1 MSYLK
6 FKNQDMNIAIIATS
20 PRKNSNSLRFSNYLQ
35 KIAQTAGYEDVT
47 VVDFHHFD
55 IPSVGRGTVNKG
67 ALTDFQSELITAW
80 EKADLVFFVTPEYN
94 FTVNGDLLNALHQ
107 LGSKEFAHL
116 FNNKVF
122 AFAGVSSG
130 RGGKN
135 PCLDLTTV
143 VNKIINFSNQYSVVS
158 PRIYESH
165 ETHKNLDENA
175 DSVGNKIYEDGV
187 KAFVDY
193 SIEVTKRWAV

>member
-1 MSYLK
+1 
-6 FKNQDMNIAIIATS
+6 MNIAIIATS

-35 KIAQTAGYEDVT
+35 KIAQLSGYEDVT

-55 IPSVGRGTVNKG
+55 IPSVGRGTVNKD

-80 EKADLVFFVTPEYN
+80 GNADLVFFVTPEYN
-94 FTVNGDLLNALHQ
+94 FTVNGDLLNAFHQ
-107 LGSKEFAHL
+107 LGSKDFAYL

-130 RGGKN
+130 RGGKV
-135 PCLDLTTV
+135 PCLELTTV

-165 ETHKNLDENA
+165 ETHKNLDENS
-175 DSVGNKIYEDGV
+175 DSVGNLIYENSV

-193 SIEVTKRWAV
+193 ALEVTKRWVG

>member
-1 MSYLK
+1 M
-6 FKNQDMNIAIIATS
+6 
-20 PRKNSNSLRFSNYLQ
+20 RFSKYLQ
-35 KIAQTAGYEDVT
+35 KVLQASDYQDVT

-55 IPSVGRGTVNKG
+55 IPSVGRGTVNKND
-67 ALTDFQSELITAW
+67 LTAFQAEFIGAW

-107 LGSKEFAHL
+107 LGSKDFAHL
-116 FNNKVF
+116 FNNKTF
-122 AFAGVSSG
+122 ALAGVSSG
-130 RGGKN
+130 RGGKV
-135 PCLDLTTV
+135 PCLELTTV
-143 VNKIINFSNQYSVVS
+143 INKIINFSNQYSVIS

-175 DSVGNKIYEDGV
+175 DSVGNKIYEDSV

-193 SIEVTKRWAV
+193 AVVVAERWSL

>member
-1 MSYLK
+1 
-6 FKNQDMNIAIIATS
+6 MNIAIIATS
-20 PRKNSNSLRFSNYLQ
+20 PRKNSNSLRFSKYLQ
-35 KIAQTAGYEDVT
+35 KIAQTSGYEDVT

-55 IPSVGRGTVNKG
+55 IPSVGRGTVNKE

-80 EKADLVFFVTPEYN
+80 GNADLVFFVTPEYN
-94 FTVNGDLLNALHQ
+94 FTVNGDLLNAFHQ
-107 LGSKEFAHL
+107 LGSKDFAHL

-130 RGGKN
+130 RGGKV
-135 PCLDLTTV
+135 PCLELTTV

-165 ETHKNLDENA
+165 ETHKNLDENS
-175 DSVGNKIYEDGV
+175 DSVGNLIYENSV

-193 SIEVTKRWAV
+193 ALEVTKRWVG

>member
-1 MSYLK
+1 
-6 FKNQDMNIAIIATS
+6 MNIAIIATS
-20 PRKNSNSLRFSNYLQ
+20 PRKNSNSLRFSKYLQ
-35 KIAQTAGYEDVT
+35 KVAQSSGYEEVT

-55 IPSVGRGTVNKG
+55 IPSVGRGIVNKD

-80 EKADLVFFVTPEYN
+80 GNADLVFFVTPEYN
-94 FTVNGDLLNALHQ
+94 FTVNGDLLNAFHQ
-107 LGSKEFAHL
+107 LGSKDFAHL

-122 AFAGVSSG
+122 AFAGVSAG
-130 RGGKN
+130 RGGKV
-135 PCLDLTTV
+135 PCLELTTV

-175 DSVGNKIYEDGV
+175 DSVGNLIYESSV

-193 SIEVTKRWAV
+193 ALEVTKRWVG

>member
-1 MSYLK
+1 
-6 FKNQDMNIAIIATS
+6 MNIAIIATS
-20 PRKNSNSLRFSNYLQ
+20 PRKNSNSLRFSKYLQ
-35 KIAQTAGYEDVT
+35 KIVQASGNEDVT

-55 IPSVGRGTVNKG
+55 IPSVGRGMVNKE

-80 EKADLVFFVTPEYN
+80 GNADLVFFVTPEYN
-94 FTVNGDLLNALHQ
+94 FTVNGDLLNAFHQ
-107 LGSKEFAHL
+107 LGSKDFAHL

-130 RGGKN
+130 RGGKV
-135 PCLDLTTV
+135 PCLELTTV

-165 ETHKNLDENA
+165 ETHKNLDENS
-175 DSVGNKIYEDGV
+175 DSVGNKIYEDSV

-193 SIEVTKRWAV
+193 ALEVTKRWVG

>member
-1 MSYLK
+1 
-6 FKNQDMNIAIIATS
+6 MNIAIIATS
-20 PRKNSNSLRFSNYLQ
+20 PRKNSNSLRFSKYLQ
-35 KIAQTAGYEDVT
+35 KIAQVSGYEEVT

-55 IPSVGRGTVNKG
+55 IPSVGRGMVNKD

-80 EKADLVFFVTPEYN
+80 GNADLVFFVTPEYN
-94 FTVNGDLLNALHQ
+94 FTVNGDLLNAFHQ
-107 LGSKEFAHL
+107 LGSKDFAYL

-122 AFAGVSSG
+122 AFAGVSVG
-130 RGGKN
+130 RGGKV
-135 PCLDLTTV
+135 PCLELTTV

-165 ETHKNLDENA
+165 ETHKNLDENS
-175 DSVGNKIYEDGV
+175 DSVGNKIYEDSV

-193 SIEVTKRWAV
+193 ALEVTKRWVG

>member
-1 MSYLK
+1 
-6 FKNQDMNIAIIATS
+6 MNIAIIATS
-20 PRKNSNSLRFSNYLQ
+20 PRKNSNSLRFSKYLQ
-35 KIAQTAGYEDVT
+35 KITQSSGYENIT

-55 IPSVGRGTVNKG
+55 IPSVGRGTVNKD

-80 EKADLVFFVTPEYN
+80 GNADLVFFVTPEYN
-94 FTVNGDLLNALHQ
+94 FTVNGDLLNAFHQ
-107 LGSKEFAHL
+107 LGSKDFAHL

-130 RGGKN
+130 RGGKV
-135 PCLDLTTV
+135 PCLELTTV

-165 ETHKNLDENA
+165 ETHKNLDENS
-175 DSVGNKIYEDGV
+175 DSVGNLIYESSV

-193 SIEVTKRWAV
+193 ALEVTKRWVE

>member
-1 MSYLK
+1 
-6 FKNQDMNIAIIATS
+6 MNIAIIATS
-20 PRKNSNSLRFSNYLQ
+20 PRKNSNSLRFSRHLQ
-35 KIAQTAGYEDVT
+35 KVLQASNNQDTTI
-47 VVDFHHFD
+47 VDFHYFD
-55 IPSVGRGTVNKG
+55 IPSVGRGIINKD
-67 ALTDFQSELITAW
+67 ALTDFQRELLTAW

-107 LGSKEFAHL
+107 LGSKDFAHL
-116 FNNKVF
+116 FHDKVF
-122 AFAGVSSG
+122 ALAGVSAG

-143 VNKIINFSNQYSVVS
+143 INKIINFSNQYSVVS
-158 PRIYESH
+158 PRIFESH

-187 KAFVDY
+187 KAFLDY
-193 SIEVTKRWAV
+193 SLEVTKRWVK

>member
-1 MSYLK
+1 
-6 FKNQDMNIAIIATS
+6 MNIAIIATS
-20 PRKNSNSLRFSNYLQ
+20 PRQNSNSLRFSKYLQ
-35 KIAQTAGYEDVT
+35 RVLQASDYQDVT

-55 IPSVGRGTVNKG
+55 IPSVGRGSINKND
-67 ALTDFQSELITAW
+67 LTAFQAELIGAW

-107 LGSKEFAHL
+107 LGSKDFAHL
-116 FNNKVF
+116 FNNKTF
-122 AFAGVSSG
+122 ALAGVSSG
-130 RGGKN
+130 RGGKV
-135 PCLDLTTV
+135 PCLELTTV
-143 VNKIINFSNQYSVVS
+143 INKIINFSNQYSIVS

-175 DSVGNKIYEDGV
+175 DSVGNVIYENGV

-193 SIEVTKRWAV
+193 SVEVAERWSK

>member
-1 MSYLK
+1 
-6 FKNQDMNIAIIATS
+6 MNIAIIATS
-20 PRKNSNSLRFSNYLQ
+20 PRKNSNSLRFSKYLQ
-35 KIAQTAGYEDVT
+35 KITQVSGYENVK

-55 IPSVGRGTVNKG
+55 IPSVGRGTVNKE

-80 EKADLVFFVTPEYN
+80 GNADLVFFVTPEYN
-94 FTVNGDLLNALHQ
+94 FTVNGDLLNAFHQ
-107 LGSKEFAHL
+107 LGSKDFAHL

-130 RGGKN
+130 RGGKV
-135 PCLDLTTV
+135 PCLELTTV

-165 ETHKNLDENA
+165 ETHKNLDENS
-175 DSVGNKIYEDGV
+175 DSVGNLIYENSV

-193 SIEVTKRWAV
+193 ALEVTKRWVG

>member
-1 MSYLK
+1 
-6 FKNQDMNIAIIATS
+6 MNIAIIATS
-20 PRKNSNSLRFSNYLQ
+20 PRKNSNSLRFSKYLQ
-35 KIAQTAGYEDVT
+35 KIAQSSGYKDVT

-55 IPSVGRGTVNKG
+55 IPSVGRGTVNKD
-67 ALTDFQSELITAW
+67 ALTDFQAELINAWTA
-80 EKADLVFFVTPEYN
+80 ADLVFFVTPEYN

-107 LGSKEFAHL
+107 LGSKDFAHL
-116 FNNKVF
+116 FHNKVF
-122 AFAGVSSG
+122 ALAGVSSG

-143 VNKIINFSNQYSVVS
+143 FNKIINFSNQYSVVS

-193 SIEVTKRWAV
+193 SLEVTKRWAV

>member
-1 MSYLK
+1 
-6 FKNQDMNIAIIATS
+6 MNIAIIATS
-20 PRKNSNSLRFSNYLQ
+20 PRKNSNSLRFSKYLQ
-35 KIAQTAGYEDVT
+35 KLVQTSGYDDVT

-55 IPSVGRGTVNKG
+55 IPSVGRGTVNKET
-67 ALTDFQSELITAW
+67 LTDFQGEFIGAW

-107 LGSKEFAHL
+107 LGSKDFAHL

-122 AFAGVSSG
+122 AFAGVSAG
-130 RGGKN
+130 RGGKV
-135 PCLDLTTV
+135 PCLELTTV
-143 VNKIINFSNQYSVVS
+143 INKIINFSNQYSVVS
-158 PRIYESH
+158 PRIFESH
-165 ETHKNLDENA
+165 ETHKNLDDNA

-193 SIEVTKRWAV
+193 SLAVTKRWVE

>member
-1 MSYLK
+1 
-6 FKNQDMNIAIIATS
+6 MNIAIIATS
-20 PRKNSNSLRFSNYLQ
+20 PRKNSNSLRFSKYLQ
-35 KIAQTAGYEDVT
+35 KVAQTSGYEDVT

-55 IPSVGRGTVNKG
+55 IPSVGRGTVNKD

-80 EKADLVFFVTPEYN
+80 GNADLVFFVTPEYN
-94 FTVNGDLLNALHQ
+94 FTVNGDLLNAFHQ
-107 LGSKEFAHL
+107 LGSKDFAHL

-130 RGGKN
+130 RGGKT

-165 ETHKNLDENA
+165 ETHKNLDENS
-175 DSVGNKIYEDGV
+175 DSVGNLIYESSV

-193 SIEVTKRWAV
+193 ALEVTKRWVG